1 MDLNGI
7 QKDDVRGLED
17 FLSRNKKLLH
27 PNHAAMMEVKKC
39 LSVGYGRFAGFTYD
53 KLSTEKLK
61 KKIQFCREVLEFV
74 TILEPGISTQKAL
87 TLYEL
92 WQGETEMLERS
103 KVEDKTTLE
112 DYNKSLKI
120 NLAYLEE
127 SSAILKYE
135 PENSIHGQLSKDIDM
150 KLTAEKLKMSD
161 IK

>member
-27 PNHAAMMEVKKC
+27 PSHAAMMEVKKC

-61 KKIQFCREVLEFV
+61 RKIQYCKEVLEFV
-74 TILEPGISTQKAL
+74 TILEPGISTQKSL

-92 WQGETEMLERS
+92 WQGEMEMLERS
-103 KVEDKTTLE
+103 KAEDKISREEYT
-112 DYNKSLKI
+112 KGLKDA
-120 NLAYLEE
+120 LPYLEE
-127 SSAILKYE
+127 AATILRYE
-135 PENSIHGQLSKDIDM
+135 PENSIHGQLSKDIDL
-150 KLTAEKLKMSD
+150 KLTAEKLKLAK
-161 IK
+161 I